1 MKIALIAIGNELL
14 NGKIFDKNTH
24 FLARNCFKQGL
35 ELTEVRI
42 VGDRPD
48 QLIECFKDLSSKVDH
63 IITTGGLG
71 PTPDDLTKDILAQY
85 FGVAKV
91 HRDDAEDLM
100 NKQLEKYDRPFD
112 KTKSDYANVPL
123 EFDLLSNEKGVAPGL
138 SYKNITALPGVPLE
152 FQWMLLNEVLPK
164 LSPSKDDEHLVI
176 KTYKAPESKIFN
188 SIAPKLWDQLNS
200 YGEVSS
206 LPHAL
211 GVDIGIRLEN
221 SKRNKKQEIIDL
233 IKATP
238 LADLI
243 WHIGEELLE
252 EVIINEAK
260 AKGLT
265 FGFSESCTG
274 GLNASRITDISG
286 SSAVFWGSIVSYA
299 NEVKMN
305 SLDVSDETLKNH
317 GAVSEKTALE
327 MAIGARKN
335 LNVDIA
341 ISTTGIAGPGGGSPE
356 KPVGTIG
363 IGISSKH
370 GDSAQM
376 HKFVGDR
383 ALLKQRFS
391 QMALFT
397 LLDEIRKF

>member
-1 MKIALIAIGNELL
+1 
-14 NGKIFDKNTH
+14 
-24 FLARNCFKQGL
+24 
-35 ELTEVRI
+35 
-42 VGDRPD
+42 
-48 QLIECFKDLSSKVDH
+48 
-63 IITTGGLG
+63 
-71 PTPDDLTKDILAQY
+71 
-85 FGVAKV
+85 
-91 HRDDAEDLM
+91 M